1 MSAIKTKTYNIS
13 FIFDLRDSEDDT
25 QKVIDDIQSIATSI
39 GGEVIGSEIL
49 GMREFARAA
58 DQRFTQGHYVQM
70 QVNAGPGLPAEL
82 KEKLRHDRRVDRIFV
97 EA

>member
-1 MSAIKTKTYNIS
+1 MSATKTKTYNIS
-13 FIFDLRDSEDDT
+13 FIFDLRDTKDDT
-25 QKVIDDIQSIATSI
+25 QKVIDDIQSILTTL

-58 DQRFTQGHYVQM
+58 DQRFTQGHYVQL
-70 QVNAGPGLPAEL
+70 QVNGGTQVPTEL
-82 KEKLRHDRRVDRIFV
+82 KEKLRHDRRVNRIFV

>member
-1 MSAIKTKTYNIS
+1 MSATKTRTYNIS

-25 QKVIDDIQSIATSI
+25 QKVIDDIQSITTSL
-39 GGEVIGSEIL
+39 GGEVTGSEIL

-58 DQRFTQGHYVQM
+58 DRRFTQGHYVQL
-70 QVNAGPGLPAEL
+70 QVSGAPSLPAEL
-82 KEKLRHDRRVDRIFV
+82 KEKLRHDRRVNRIFV

>member
-25 QKVIDDIQSIATSI
+25 QKVIDDIQSIITDL
-39 GGEVIGSEIL
+39 GGEAIGHEIL
-49 GMREFARAA
+49 GMRQFARAA
-58 DQRFTQGHYVQM
+58 DQRFTQGHYVQL
-70 QVNAGPGLPAEL
+70 QVNGGTNIPSDL
-82 KEKLRHDRRVDRIFV
+82 KEKLLHDRRVNRIFV